1 MEDSRSKHGMFS
13 WNELLTTDPAAAKE
27 FYTQLFG
34 WTTQVF
40 PMGAYDYTIVKVGE
54 ADIGGIMSIPEMSK
68 GMPPSWGAYV
78 TVDDV
83 DATAA
88 KAEKLGGKIIVAP
101 TDIPAV
107 GRFTVIQDPQG
118 AVISAITYVKK

>member
-1 MEDSRSKHGMFS
+1 MLYPIIWKTKYKTRRTNK
-13 WNELLTTDPAAAKE
+13 
-27 FYTQLFG
+27 
-34 WTTQVF
+34 VF
-40 PMGAYDYTIVKVGE
+40 PMGDYDYTIVKVGE
-54 ADIGGIMSIPEMSK
+54 DDLGGIMSIPEMSK

-88 KAEKLGGKIIVAP
+88 KAEKLGAKIIVAP
-101 TDIPAV
+101 TDIPTV